1 MSHRDDAIKYLRQA
15 DRSIKN
21 ANDLAVEGEV
31 NQAAGVITAQ
41 VATARAVAALAAA
54 VLDISETIK
63 DSAADQG

>member
-15 DRSIKN
+15 DRSIEN
-21 ANDLAVEGEV
+21 ANDLAVGGEV